1 MISDFQRQSR
11 RRKLI
16 YIGLILVLFGC
27 ALGMQ
32 RAITP
37 RAKQLEIREQ
47 DLGDVDLTD
56 QALRLTLTGSRGVAI
71 CALWYTAN
79 QKQEKHEWNELEL
92 IIRSLIKLQPHFETP
107 WLFQSWNL
115 AYNVSAEVDRVNDKY
130 FHITRGIRLLADG
143 SRKNHDNATL
153 RYSVGFYDQDKIGL
167 ADQKNALRSLFQLS
181 CIDPLDREPSR
192 FRQDVD
198 GKKVIDLDKFEKF
211 AVNHPFLV
219 KRLRDRLRCNKPEDV
234 VRFLEENQKVPGR
247 FEDPVENPGEDAQ
260 RASRLKSKSERFPPL
275 PDAQKFNPNEITDD
289 SDLADDFDNYCAA
302 RTWYG
307 FSQDPI
313 NAGKTRRSGMHV
325 ALFQGYPARAQAY
338 YGENLEDE
346 GWFDETGWEISDWF
360 PRDPAQPR
368 AGTRPVTV
376 GKGRAWAMDAWE
388 RAYHMYLDYGQTAR
402 IRVRDPKSLSDAER
416 KSYDRLR
423 MITNIEAHVAKAD
436 VERQKKAITARR
448 SFYEADRLRKH
459 ADRELALRTYERPEA
474 FPAWKEILIDNP
486 VFGADEDVQEDTYIM
501 QRKYLALTLDKRVP
515 LYRKLLLW
523 QEWLATGSILQPGAQ
538 CALPPRLLMPALRVA
553 IRGPFDDV
561 RNKAGRPLI
570 APGSKQ
576 AVIDRLNLAPEY
588 DLAPPRLPQLPQ
600 GVDIRR
606 RSTGTTTPP

>member
-11 RRKLI
+11 RRKLF
-16 YIGLILVLFGC
+16 YIVLILVLFVC
-27 ALGMQ
+27 AFGIQ
-32 RAITP
+32 RAIEP
-37 RAKQLEIREQ
+37 RAKHLEIREQ
-47 DLGDVDLTD
+47 DLGDVALTD
-56 QALRLTLTGSRGVAI
+56 QALRLMLTGSRGVAI

-130 FHITRGIRLLADG
+130 FHITRGIELLADG

-181 CIDPLDREPSR
+181 CIDPVDRDPAR
-192 FRQDVD
+192 FRKEED
-198 GKKVIDLDKFEKF
+198 GKKVIKLDEFEKF
-211 AVNHPFLV
+211 AVQHPFLV
-219 KRLRDRLRCNKPEDV
+219 KRLRDRLRCNKPDDV

-247 FEDPVENPGEDAQ
+247 YEDPVENPGEGSL
-260 RASRLKSKSERFPPL
+260 RTSRLRLKSERFPPL
-275 PDAQKFNPNEITDD
+275 PEAQKFNPNEITDD

-302 RTWYG
+302 RAWYG

-313 NAGKTRRSGMHV
+313 NAGKTRKSGMHV
-325 ALFQGYPARAQAY
+325 SLFQGYPARAQAY

-360 PRDPAQPR
+360 PQDSAQPR
-368 AGTRPVTV
+368 AVTV
-376 GKGRAWAMDAWE
+376 GKDRSWAMDAWE
-388 RAYHMYLDYGQTAR
+388 RAYRMYVDYGETAR
-402 IRVRDPKSLSDAER
+402 IRVADPKSLSDAEQ
-416 KSYDRLR
+416 KQYERLR
-423 MITNIEAHVAKAD
+423 MITNIEAHVGKAD
-436 VERQKKAITARR
+436 VERQKKTITARR
-448 SFYEADRLRKH
+448 SFHEADRLRLH
-459 ADRELALRTYERPEA
+459 ADRERALQTYERPEA

-486 VFGADEDVQEDTYIM
+486 VFGADEDVQENTYTM

-523 QEWLATGSILQPGAQ
+523 QEYLATGSILQPGAQ
-538 CALPPRLLMPALRVA
+538 CALPPRSFIPALRVA
-553 IRGPFDDV
+553 IRGPFDGV
-561 RNKAGRPLI
+561 KNKIGLALI
-570 APGSKQ
+570 SERSKQ
-576 AVIDRLNLAPEY
+576 TVIDRLNLSPEY
-588 DLAPPRLPQLPQ
+588 DMAPPRLPQLPE
-600 GVDIRR
+600 GVDLR
-606 RSTGTTTPP
+606 RSAPSIAPPDK